1 MSTILT
7 ATTTATVTIGGTD
20 YALTS
25 NESITLT
32 DDEAVKQVVK
42 VPTSETT
49 IANSGSVGPAS
60 LEGLSYLLVV
70 NRDGTNFIR
79 LRLSDT
85 GGHTVDV
92 KIGAGQCFVFKNR
105 DLNVSAT
112 EGAFASFSQIDNIK
126 AQADTAECSVELLM
140 AY

>member
-7 ATTTATVTIGGTD
+7 ATTTATVTIDGTD
-20 YALTS
+20 YALAS

-49 IANSGSVGPAS
+49 IANLGSVGPAS

-70 NRDGTNFIR
+70 NRDATNFIR

-92 KIGAGQCFVFKNR
+92 KVGPSQCFVFKNR
-105 DLNVSAT
+105 DLNVSTT

>member
-7 ATTTATVTIGGTD
+7 TTYGATVTINGST
-20 YALTS
+20 YAVAN

-32 DDEAVKQVVK
+32 GEEAVKQVVS

-49 IANSGSVGPAS
+49 IANLGAVGPSS
-60 LEGLSYLLVV
+60 LTDLSYLVV
-70 NRDGTNFIR
+70 INRDGTNFVR

-85 GGHTVDV
+85 GGATMDV
-92 KIGAGQCFVFKNR
+92 KLEPNR
-105 DLNVSAT
+105 AFIFNSRELSVSAT
-112 EGAFASFSQIDNIK
+112 EGAFASFSNIDNIK
-126 AQADTAECSVELLM
+126 AQADTAACDVELLL